1 MVNGVS
7 FVRASC
13 RLSSKELAG
22 RLGVFGKRV
31 SSQFN
36 LAQPRPFARE
46 QCRHYFGGGGGG
58 RRKAAT
64 TSSPSTPSNTTN
76 TATSIQKAAE
86 APKNMGLNDPSAGS
100 GGLAAT
106 TDMTSPS
113 STLASTEASQEVTE
127 GWNQNQ
133 TFNDTPLDE
142 GVENGENWTRSF
154 KGLGS
159 EPFPERTTE
168 ILLNEI
174 KPEEVE
180 ITPDGLLYLPEIR
193 YRRILNRAFGPGGW
207 GLAPRSQT
215 LVTDKSVS
223 REYALICH
231 GRLVGIARGEQ
242 DYFDR
247 NGITTAMEGCK
258 SNAMMR
264 CCKDLGIASELWD
277 PVFIRSFKAKY
288 CETKYFE
295 KKRRMVWKRKDRE
308 WEYPY
313 NK

>member
-1 MVNGVS
+1 MS
-7 FVRASC
+7 
-13 RLSSKELAG
+13 L
-22 RLGVFGKRV
+22 V
-31 SSQFN
+31 SSALRQSWRI
-36 LAQPRPFARE
+36 PRITVARTSYR
-46 QCRHYFGGGGGG
+46 QYFGGAPK
-58 RRKAAT
+58 RVASNTSTKASVNSNTNGTRSSSNSSQQIHEPTVAT
-64 TSSPSTPSNTTN
+64 SQDPVPLQSTP
-76 TATSIQKAAE
+76 
-86 APKNMGLNDPSAGS
+86 L
-100 GGLAAT
+100 
-106 TDMTSPS
+106 S
-113 STLASTEASQEVTE
+113 STLQANVSETSSQI
-127 GWNQNQ
+127 
-133 TFNDTPLDE
+133 FDDTPLDE
-142 GVENGENWTRSF
+142 GVENGENWTKSF

-159 EPFPERTTE
+159 EPFSDRTTA
-168 ILLNEI
+168 ILLSEI
-174 KPEEVE
+174 VAEEVE

-277 PVFIRSFKAKY
+277 PVFIRNFKSKY
-288 CETKYFE
+288 CESKYFE
-295 KKRRMVWKRKDRE
+295 KKRRMVWKRKDRD

-313 NK
+313 K